1 MVYLLVVCC
10 HNDKYRRQNMNILKY
25 VAYFVLTLTCMLYL
39 LTLAGAI
46 EVEDEKKVPT
56 YVIDGTE
63 KVLLDDYLAE
73 QKKFKEVV
81 KRRQAPEHFSQDQKQ
96 QVEKVSRI
104 LGTSYGRDVF
114 RHAQKAGDKYGV
126 DRSLILAVIL
136 TESGFDQYAKNGD
149 SHGLMQLSKNTTA
162 SKMCTNLYNVQCNIE
177 ASTKHLAGLQAKYRQ
192 NDRLAL
198 AAYNAGG
205 GSVDVALRNTGDIP
219 VSTREYIHKVNK
231 YKQVIKVVSE

>member
-1 MVYLLVVCC
+1 
-10 HNDKYRRQNMNILKY
+10 MNILKY

-63 KVLLDDYLAE
+63 KVLLDDYIAE
-73 QKKFKEVV
+73 QKKFREVV
-81 KRRQAPEHFSQDQKQ
+81 KKRQVPENFSQDQKQ

-104 LGTSYGRDVF
+104 LGTAYGRDVF
-114 RHAQKAGDKYGV
+114 KHAQNAGDKYGV

-136 TESGFDQYAKNGD
+136 TESGFDQYAKNGN
-149 SHGLMQLSKNTTA
+149 SHGLMQLSENTTA
-162 SKMCTNLYNVQCNIE
+162 SKMCANLYNVQCNIE

-205 GSVDVALRNTGDIP
+205 GSVDSALRSTGDVP
-219 VSTREYIHKVNK
+219 ASTKEYIRKINK
-231 YKQVIKVVSE
+231 YKQVIKVVLE

>member
-1 MVYLLVVCC
+1 
-10 HNDKYRRQNMNILKY
+10 MNILKY

-39 LTLAGAI
+39 FTLAGTVKVV
-46 EVEDEKKVPT
+46 EVEDEKKAPT

-63 KVLLDDYLAE
+63 KVLLDDYIAE

-81 KRRQAPEHFSQDQKQ
+81 KKRQVPENFSQDQKQ

-104 LGTSYGRDVF
+104 LGTAYGRDVF
-114 RHAQKAGDKYGV
+114 KHAQNAGDKYGV

-136 TESGFDQYAKNGD
+136 TESGFDQYAKNGN
-149 SHGLMQLSKNTTA
+149 SHGLMQLSENTTA
-162 SKMCTNLYNVQCNIE
+162 SKMCANLYNVQCNIE

-205 GSVDVALRNTGDIP
+205 GSVDSALRSTGDIP
-219 VSTREYIHKVNK
+219 ANTKEYIRKINK